1 MARLKKQ
8 QRKVTEGR
16 SLPQGLIEFGRVAGA
31 YGVRGWVKVVVDEPE
46 VLAAQPVWWIAGE
59 ERKVEETKIHSGK
72 LLAKLGGIDTPE
84 LARKYKGKAVSI
96 PRPEAGVGRYYWA
109 DLVGLEVVNS
119 QGLVLG
125 VVKGLFSNGAHDVME
140 LSGEKPRLLPWVP
153 VVVKKV
159 DLPERRI
166 EVEWGADW

>member
-1 MARLKKQ
+1 M
-8 QRKVTEGR
+8 
-16 SLPQGLIEFGRVAGA
+16 IEFGRVAGP
-31 YGVRGWVKVVVDEPE
+31 YGVRGWVRVVVDEPE
-46 VLAAQPVWWIAGE
+46 MLAAQPVWWIGGDE
-59 ERKVEETKIHSGK
+59 YKVEETKVHSGT

-84 LARKYKGKAVSI
+84 LARKHKGKAVSI
-96 PRPEAGVGRYYWA
+96 PRPDAGDGRYYWD

-140 LSGEKPRLLPWVP
+140 LSGDKPRLLPWVP
-153 VVVKKV
+153 DVVVKKV

>member
-1 MARLKKQ
+1 MARPRKQ
-8 QRKVTEGR
+8 PEN
-16 SLPQGLIEFGRVAGA
+16 LIEYGRVAGP
-31 YGVRGWVKVVVDEPE
+31 YGVRGWLRVAVDEPE
-46 VLAAQPVWWIAGE
+46 LLAAQPDWQIAGKQF
-59 ERKVEETKIHSGK
+59 KVEDTKVHSGA

-84 LARKYKGKAVSI
+84 QARQYKGRAVLI
-96 PRPEAGVGRYYWA
+96 PRPDAGEGRYFWA

-125 VVKGLFSNGAHDVME
+125 VVKGMFSNGAHDVME

>member
-1 MARLKKQ
+1 M
-8 QRKVTEGR
+8 
-16 SLPQGLIEFGRVAGA
+16 IEFGRIADA

-46 VLAAQPVWWIAGE
+46 VLAAQPVWWIGGDE
-59 ERKVEETKIHSGK
+59 FKVEDAKAHSAK

-96 PRPEAGVGRYYWA
+96 PRPAAGKGRYYWD

-140 LSGEKPRLLPWVP
+140 LSGDKPRLLPWVP
-153 VVVKKV
+153 DVVVKKV

-166 EVEWGADW
+166 DVEWGADW